1 MSETDLQERIDQFQ
15 RRRRAYEEACDRVE
29 ESGEERLQR
38 LAEYYAELTGL
49 FDRYESRIV
58 SDGEGEVDMDA
69 FIEYQD
75 ELARFF
81 EHLPEDLPHREDFEA
96 VDEMMHERYL
106 KHADFRDAR
115 EALSPV
121 TELVERLEERD
132 RTRDRLEAARNALER
147 ERQSIDERI
156 GECKRLV
163 ELGDADLDAPVG
175 RLREPIEA
183 YNDAVSTAFE
193 SFTQSAS
200 ARGVLEFVE
209 STAAFPLV
217 KYRQPPADLLEY
229 VQTAEAGTESIP
241 QLLEYAEYS
250 VSKLEHYVAEAR
262 ALKRNVA
269 THRTYL
275 QRLDAEPLTIGWPP
289 PTAETLRFQCRERLS
304 VAARFDPPEPVEKR
318 LRDVRA
324 LGRREDYER
333 LRESAVARTQ
343 LDEEE
348 RRRLKRGEIQ
358 AELEQLR
365 EQRERLLAV
374 LDE

>member
-1 MSETDLQERIDQFQ
+1 MSEAGIEELVDRLQ

-29 ESGEERLQR
+29 EAGEDRLQR
-38 LAEYYAELTGL
+38 LAEYYEDLTGL
-49 FDRYESRIV
+49 FNRYESRIV
-58 SDGEGEVDMDA
+58 SDGEGEVDMEA

-75 ELARFF
+75 ELAHFF
-81 EHLPEDLPHREDFEA
+81 EHLPGDLPHREDFEA
-96 VDEMMHERYL
+96 VDDVMHERYL
-106 KHADFRDAR
+106 KHADFQDAR

-121 TELVERLEERD
+121 AELVERLEERE
-132 RTRDRLEAARNALER
+132 RTRERLEASRDTLER
-147 ERQSIDERI
+147 KQRSIDERI
-156 GECKRLV
+156 TEYERLL
-163 ELGDADLDAPVG
+163 ELGDADLDAPVE

-183 YNDAVSTAFE
+183 YNDAVGTAFE
-193 SFTQSAS
+193 SFTREAS
-200 ARGVLEFVE
+200 AGEVLGFIE

-217 KYRQPPADLLEY
+217 EYRQPPDDLLAY
-229 VQTAEAGTESIP
+229 VRTAEAGTESIP

-250 VSKLEHYVAEAR
+250 VSKLDHYVANAR

-289 PTAETLRFQCRERLS
+289 PTAETLRFRCRELIS
-304 VAARFDPPEPVEKR
+304 VVARFDPPESVEKR

-343 LDEEE
+343 LDESE
-348 RRRLKRGEIQ
+348 RKRLKSGEIQ
-358 AELEQLR
+358 TELQQLR
-365 EQRERLLAV
+365 EQRERLSDV
-374 LDE
+374 LSG